1 VGLVRR
7 HPLGGFLLLAFAL
20 SWGFWIPLA
29 LGGGEGSHVL
39 GLLGPALAAVLVS
52 AGIGGRH
59 AVGALLAGL
68 VRWRVHPGWY
78 AVAFAPL
85 VGGALGV
92 GLLAVGGYPLPPASA
107 WTSLAGFP
115 DLGWL
120 GLFLVVLLINGVGEE
135 TGWRGFAWPR
145 LRAGRSLAGAAVLLA
160 VPWALW
166 HLPTFWLATGMGD
179 LHPAVIPG
187 WLVGLAAGAVVLGWI
202 YERTGGSL
210 LIVAL
215 FHASINIA
223 SATEATAGLPAA
235 ISSIGVMA
243 AALVLL
249 RRPAARPQP
258 AAASA
263 SRERQLP

>member
-7 HPLGGFLLLAFAL
+7 HPLGVFLALAFAL

-29 LGGGEGSHVL
+29 LGGGEGSHVV
-39 GLLGPALAAVLVS
+39 GLLGPALAGVLVS
-52 AGIGGRH
+52 AVVGGRH

-78 AVAFAPL
+78 AVALAPL
-85 VGGALGV
+85 LAGALGV
-92 GLLAVGGYPLPPASA
+92 GLLAVAGQPLPPVSA

-115 DLGWL
+115 DLGWF
-120 GLFLVVLLINGVGEE
+120 GLFLAVLLINGVGEE
-135 TGWRGFAWPR
+135 TGWRGFAWPL
-145 LRAGRSLAGAAVLLA
+145 LRADRSLGSAAVLLA

-166 HLPTFWLATGMGD
+166 HLPTFWIATGMGE

-187 WLVGLAAGAVVLGWI
+187 WLVGLAAGAVVLGWL

-215 FHASINIA
+215 FHASINVA
-223 SATEATAGLPAA
+223 SATEATAGIPAA

-243 AALVLL
+243 VAFVLL
-249 RRPAARPQP
+249 RRADVEPQP
-258 AAASA
+258 ASSSA
-263 SRERQLP
+263 SDERQLS